1 MEFARDS
8 SQLGGMTSTDGGMME
23 IGSYAELINKQIL
36 IPEQPAGY
44 IRVEAH
50 FFVDCILRILQKINV
65 DEAWYIQAYPDVRD
79 AIQKGIVPDAKSHYY
94 RFGYFEHRMP
104 YQIVVDEPWYQA
116 QYPDVRAAIVGR
128 HFASGQAHF
137 DLLGFREGRFPY
149 ANFRLDLVDGF
160 RLNGRAQP
168 IGRARSL
175 PGARD
180 KIIHIE
186 SAIP

>member
-1 MEFARDS
+1 
-8 SQLGGMTSTDGGMME
+8 
-23 IGSYAELINKQIL
+23 
-36 IPEQPAGY
+36 
-44 IRVEAH
+44 
-50 FFVDCILRILQKINV
+50 LRILQKINV

-160 RLNGRAQP
+160 RLNDRAQP